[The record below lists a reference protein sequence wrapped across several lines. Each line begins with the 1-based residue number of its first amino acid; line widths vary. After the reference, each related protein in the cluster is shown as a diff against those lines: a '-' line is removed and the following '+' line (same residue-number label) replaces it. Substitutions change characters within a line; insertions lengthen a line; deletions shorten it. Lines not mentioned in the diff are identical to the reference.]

1 MFELIVALTPNL
13 VIGKDNTIPWYVTED
28 LQLFKK
34 LTSQNIIIMG
44 RKTYES
50 LPKKPLPNRCNI
62 VLTSNPDK
70 YNNEENLIFTTE
82 EQLMNKVTEQKDRWG
97 ERIFV
102 LGGNEIY
109 KRLFDKCNK
118 LHITIIDKQITG
130 DIYFPF
136 TFNEIV
142 NKYGYTLK
150 KTSSK
155 ILSKTDN
162 VLFQF
167 QTYVK

>member
-82 EQLMNKVTEQKDRWG
+82 EQLMNKVTEQKDRWV
-97 ERIFV
+97 V
-102 LGGNEIY
+102 LYLLEI
-109 KRLFDKCNK
+109 
-118 LHITIIDKQITG
+118 
-130 DIYFPF
+130 
-136 TFNEIV
+136 
-142 NKYGYTLK
+142 
-150 KTSSK
+150 
-155 ILSKTDN
+155 
-162 VLFQF
+162 
-167 QTYVK
+167 